1 MQGVGKEQG
10 QAHEESWV
18 SRLGSREEQL
28 NSFRQETGCLCFLE
42 REEKQ
47 VCTPD
52 TSEISM

>member
-52 TSEISM
+52 TSEVSM